1 MSLVIR
7 EHARAR
13 LITDGPDPRRIPV
26 ELRCDPEDP
35 RTVQIGLPGGV
46 DWAFG
51 RDLLEKGLR
60 SPVTRG
66 DIRVW
71 PCGRA
76 QLILELH
83 SADGVAVFQFDRA
96 PLIRF
101 LRRVHD
107 QFGSSAGTGRAASG
121 AGTGGRVRT
130 RTDAVSETPAGT
142 PAPAASTTRT

>member
-1 MSLVIR
+1 MSLVIQ

-13 LITDGPDPRRIPV
+13 LITDGPDPRPVPV

-35 RTVQIGLPGGV
+35 RTVHVRLPQGA

-51 RDLLEKGLR
+51 LDLLERGLR
-60 SPVTRG
+60 SPAARG

-76 QLILELH
+76 QLVLELH
-83 SADGVAVFQFDRA
+83 APDGVAVLQFDKA

-101 LRRVHD
+101 LSRI
-107 QFGSSAGTGRAASG
+107 
-121 AGTGGRVRT
+121 
-130 RTDAVSETPAGT
+130 PAT
-142 PAPAASTTRT
+142 KAKPPAATAPTATRA